1 MGNSNGDTMSLME
14 EFGQRKYEEGEQIGK
29 QKGLKQGMSKAS
41 LEVAKNLLKKGLS
54 FDLISEVTGMSIE
67 KLESLNNE
75 LIK

>member
-1 MGNSNGDTMSLME
+1 MGNSNSDTMSLME
-14 EFGQRKYEEGEQIGK
+14 EFGQRKYEEGEQ
-29 QKGLKQGMSKAS
+29 KGLKQGMSRAS

-67 KLESLNNE
+67 KLEVLNIE

>member
-14 EFGQRKYEEGEQIGK
+14 EFGQRKYEEGEQ
-29 QKGLKQGMSKAS
+29 KGLKQGISKAS

-67 KLESLNNE
+67 KLEALNNE

>member
-1 MGNSNGDTMSLME
+1 MGNSNSDNMSLME
-14 EFGQRKYEEGEQIGK
+14 EFGQRKYEEGEQ
-29 QKGLKQGMSKAS
+29 KGLKQGISKAS

-67 KLESLNNE
+67 KLEALNNE

>member
-1 MGNSNGDTMSLME
+1 MGNSNSDNMSLME
-14 EFGQRKYEEGEQIGK
+14 EFGQRKYEEGE

-67 KLESLNNE
+67 KLEALNNE